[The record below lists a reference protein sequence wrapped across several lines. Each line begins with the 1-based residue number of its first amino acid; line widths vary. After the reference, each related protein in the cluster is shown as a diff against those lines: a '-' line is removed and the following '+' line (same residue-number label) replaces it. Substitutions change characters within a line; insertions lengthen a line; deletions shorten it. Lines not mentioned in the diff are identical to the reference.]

1 MMRVLIG
8 VVATAVLLWSGYWFY
23 GRSVNRT
30 AVESLIADL
39 RAQGVDASHEGISI
53 RGFPNRFDTTIS
65 APLIADQERRLS
77 WQAPFL
83 QLLALS
89 YQPYRFVIVW
99 PERQRIETPGE
110 TIDIVSED
118 MRASLSLH
126 YDGEPQ
132 LGTFIV
138 EAGETRMS
146 GSSGWTGRF
155 SDILAAVRRREGTA
169 SSYEIAVRFR
179 RHPGAATP
187 PANAVAAALVGD
199 LTSIDA
205 ELTAVLDR
213 PIAASS
219 CKNRGIQFRS
229 VDISSASVRWRHS
242 SLRLSG
248 RLDVVDGKFSGSL
261 AINPGSAGLK
271 RLVSSLLNSP
281 GAGFLAILAAGLS
294 VEVENGIATFAKAP
308 LFALP
313 DARLCQPAG

>member
-1 MMRVLIG
+1 MRVLIG
-8 VVATAVLLWSGYWFY
+8 AVAAAVLLWAGYWFY

-30 AVESLIADL
+30 AVESLITDL
-39 RAQGVDASHEGISI
+39 RAQGVDASHQGISI

-65 APLIADQERRLS
+65 APLIADRNWGLS

-83 QLLALS
+83 QILALS
-89 YQPYRFVIVW
+89 YQPYRLVIVW
-99 PERQRIETPGE
+99 PQRQRIETPGE
-110 TIDIVSED
+110 TINIVSED

-146 GSSGWTGRF
+146 GSSGWTNRF
-155 SDILAAVRRREGTA
+155 ADILAAVRRKEGTA
-169 SSYEIAVRFR
+169 SSYEIAVRFNH
-179 RHPGAATP
+179 HPGAASP
-187 PANAVAAALVGD
+187 PANAVAAALTGD
-199 LTSIDA
+199 LTSFDA

-213 PIAASS
+213 PIAATS
-219 CKNRGIQFRS
+219 CKDRGIQFRS
-229 VDISSASVRWRHS
+229 VDIPSASVRWRHA
-242 SLRLSG
+242 SLRLTG

-261 AINPGSAGLK
+261 AIDSGSDGLTQ
-271 RLVSSLLNSP
+271 LVSSLLNSP
-281 GAGFLAILAAGLS
+281 EAGILVKLAAGLS
-294 VEVENGIATFAKAP
+294 VDVENGIATFAKVP